1 MSILYIL
8 TNEAMPDIIKIGTTT
23 DLNQRLKSLYTTGV
37 PLPFECFYA
46 VEIEHASKIEKN
58 IHMAFD
64 KYRINQNREYF
75 NITPEN
81 AKAILETYTLLS
93 GTDVTPKELV
103 IENNNDLEGLEKI
116 KIRKRFNF
124 EMVDISPG
132 DILTFR
138 KDKSITCEVVNETQI
153 RYKDQIMSLSSSALE
168 ILRGMD
174 YDWSTVQGTAFWCYK
189 GKTLNELRSSL
200 E

>member
-1 MSILYIL
+1 ML
-8 TNEAMPDIIKIGTTT
+8 TRLKKYTYEKLLINTVLIKI
-23 DLNQRLKSLYTTGV
+23 
-37 PLPFECFYA
+37 E
-46 VEIEHASKIEKN
+46 N
-58 IHMAFD
+58 ILILHGKMQAL
-64 KYRINQNREYF
+64 
-75 NITPEN
+75 
-81 AKAILETYTLLS
+81 ILETYTLLS

-174 YDWSTVQGTAFWCYK
+174 YDWSTVQNCLWCYK
-189 GKTLNELRSSL
+189 KNSQ
-200 E
+200 